1 MSTSKLRIA
10 LSIWLV
16 LIVPVCGICQ
26 SASICLPPSIVDSL
40 IQQSQ
45 YADFAREQL
54 RAADEQLALR
64 DRTLTAQYSVLRIYQ
79 LQDSTQ
85 RQLLRIGDIQIA
97 ATVGQLTVSQQKLRT
112 RTRQRNGLVLT
123 SLALLAAFFLSR

>member
-1 MSTSKLRIA
+1 M
-10 LSIWLV
+10 
-16 LIVPVCGICQ
+16 PVCGICQ